1 MPGRTLTFVLAAA
14 AAAVP
19 VTAAAAVPVTA
30 AVAVPAAFAATASAA
45 PAPAPAPV
53 QVQLG
58 DARCQDMSA
67 LVGSMPMLAAAF
79 PDPAHTPSVEYR
91 ITAAP
96 DAPTTPYAV
105 KVNGE
110 TKGSGSVGAKG
121 LVLASTPLPNNARS
135 TVEVTSG
142 DQLLATRTYTPA
154 C

>member
-1 MPGRTLTFVLAAA
+1 MPGRMLTVVLAA
-14 AAAVP
+14 V
-19 VTAAAAVPVTA
+19 
-30 AVAVPAAFAATASAA
+30 AVAVPATAATAAAA
-45 PAPAPAPV
+45 PPAPAPV

-58 DARCQDMSA
+58 DAKCQDMSA
-67 LVGSMPMLAAAF
+67 LVDSMPMLASAF
-79 PDPAHTPSVEYR
+79 PDPARTPSVEYR

-96 DAPTTPYAV
+96 EAPNTSFAV

-121 LVLASTPLPNNARS
+121 VVIGSTSLPNKTRT

-142 DQLLATRTYTPA
+142 DQVLATRTYTPA

>member
-1 MPGRTLTFVLAAA
+1 MSGRMLTVVLAAV

-19 VTAAAAVPVTA
+19 AAATAAAAP
-30 AVAVPAAFAATASAA
+30 
-45 PAPAPAPV
+45 PAPAPV

-58 DARCQDMSA
+58 EAKCQDMSA
-67 LVGSMPMLAAAF
+67 LVASVPMLAAAF
-79 PDPAHTPSVEYR
+79 PDAARTPVVEYR

-96 DAPTTPYAV
+96 NAPVTGYAV

-121 LVLASTPLPNNARS
+121 IVIASTPLPNNTRT
-135 TVEVTSG
+135 TVEVSSG
-142 DQLLATRTYTPA
+142 DQVLATRTYNPA